1 MLQQIV
7 RVFGLHVAF
16 GVALATH
23 KIASVALGI
32 GAALIL
38 HQLGWWVL
46 DVNTLVVLP
55 ILSGLLFAGR
65 AWLGT
70 PYR

>member
-1 MLQQIV
+1 MNMVGIPP
-7 RVFGLHVAF
+7 RKWAKGKPFAGF
-16 GVALATH
+16 RSGVL
-23 KIASVALGI
+23 LGV
-32 GAALIL
+32 GAALIV

-46 DVNTLVVLP
+46 DVNTLVILP
-55 ILSGLLFAGR
+55 LLSGLLFAGR

>member
-1 MLQQIV
+1 MVGIPQRKWASGRPFAGFRGGVLL
-7 RVFGLHVAF
+7 GL
-16 GVALATH
+16 
-23 KIASVALGI
+23 
-32 GAALIL
+32 GAVLII

-46 DVNTLVVLP
+46 DINTLVVLP
-55 ILSGLLFAGR
+55 VLSGLLFAGR

>member
-1 MLQQIV
+1 MVGIPARKWAQG
-7 RVFGLHVAF
+7 RPFKGLRA
-16 GVALATH
+16 GIL
-23 KIASVALGI
+23 LGL
-32 GAALIL
+32 GAALII

-46 DVNTLVVLP
+46 DVNTLILLP
-55 ILSGLLFAGR
+55 LLSGALFAGR

>member
-1 MLQQIV
+1 MIGVPQRKWASGKPFSGFFAGVWL
-7 RVFGLHVAF
+7 GL
-16 GVALATH
+16 
-23 KIASVALGI
+23 

-55 ILSGLLFAGR
+55 LLSGLLFAGR
-65 AWLGT
+65 AWLGQ

>member
-1 MLQQIV
+1 MGGVIMVGIPQRKWASGRPFAGFRGGVLL
-7 RVFGLHVAF
+7 GL
-16 GVALATH
+16 
-23 KIASVALGI
+23 
-32 GAALIL
+32 GAVLII

-46 DVNTLVVLP
+46 DINTLVVLP
-55 ILSGLLFAGR
+55 VLSGLLFAGR

>member
-1 MLQQIV
+1 MMVGIPP
-7 RVFGLHVAF
+7 RKWAKGKPFAGLRA
-16 GVALATH
+16 GIL
-23 KIASVALGI
+23 LGI

-46 DVNTLVVLP
+46 DINTLVVLP

>member
-1 MLQQIV
+1 MMVGVPPRKWAPGKPFKGFRAGVLL
-7 RVFGLHVAF
+7 GL
-16 GVALATH
+16 
-23 KIASVALGI
+23 
-32 GAALIL
+32 GAALII

-46 DVNTLVVLP
+46 DTNTLIVLP
-55 ILSGLLFAGR
+55 VLSGALFAGR

>member
-1 MLQQIV
+1 MVGIPMRKWAKGKPFAGFRAGVML
-7 RVFGLHVAF
+7 GL
-16 GVALATH
+16 
-23 KIASVALGI
+23 
-32 GAALIL
+32 GAALIF

-46 DVNTLVVLP
+46 DVNTLVALP
-55 ILSGLLFAGR
+55 LLSGALFSAR

>member
-1 MLQQIV
+1 MVGIPARKWAGGKPFAGFRAGVLI
-7 RVFGLHVAF
+7 GL
-16 GVALATH
+16 GTAL
-23 KIASVALGI
+23 VV
-32 GAALIL
+32 

-55 ILSGLLFAGR
+55 LLAGVLFAGR
-65 AWLGT
+65 AWLGR

>member
-1 MLQQIV
+1 MMIGVPPRKWASGKPFGGFSAGIML
-7 RVFGLHVAF
+7 GL
-16 GVALATH
+16 
-23 KIASVALGI
+23 
-32 GAALIL
+32 GAALII

-46 DVNTLVVLP
+46 DVNTLIVLP

-65 AWLGT
+65 AWLGQ

>member
-1 MLQQIV
+1 MVGIAPRKWAPGKPFKGFRSGVLL
-7 RVFGLHVAF
+7 GL
-16 GVALATH
+16 
-23 KIASVALGI
+23 
-32 GAALIL
+32 GAALIF

-46 DVNTLVVLP
+46 DINTLVVLP
-55 ILSGLLFAGR
+55 ILSGLLVAGR